1 MSQTTTHYIAVLIRQ
16 ARRLGLD
23 VDRILSETGI
33 APELSEVEDQ
43 WIDNRYVTALVKK
56 MWQETNDETFGI
68 DPAPL
73 RIGTWALACEFM
85 LAADTLGELLR
96 KGERILSY
104 LAPGSA
110 GIETVIEG
118 DSLSVLPGVYT
129 GEQDPT
135 HFLMEFMAVVWHRF
149 PSWAI
154 NENIQLQKAF
164 FSYPSPPHGYFYEEF
179 FQCDVEFE
187 QPRSGFSF
195 SRKYLKKPI
204 VRNKTDLNNWL
215 RDSPADLLYVPG
227 RETSVQSQIQT
238 ELRRE
243 LEEQMRFPAFESI
256 CTSLQLSPQVVR
268 RRLSEEGTSYQKIK
282 DMVRRDLALELL
294 STPEL
299 LIADIAERTGF
310 TEPAAFSRAFKKWAG
325 ISPVQYRENKFPEK

>member
-23 VDRILSETGI
+23 VNRILSETGI

-43 WIDNRYVTALVKK
+43 WIDNQYVTALVKK

-68 DPAPL
+68 DPTPL
-73 RIGTWALACEFM
+73 KIGSWAVACEFM

-104 LAPGSA
+104 LAPESA

-118 DSLSVLPGVYT
+118 DTVSVHPIVYA
-129 GEQDPT
+129 GERDPS

-164 FSYPSPPHGYFYEEF
+164 FSYLSPPHGDSYEEI
-179 FQCDVEFE
+179 FQCDVEFN
-187 QPRSGFSF
+187 QSRSGFSF
-195 SRKYLKKPI
+195 SRKYLRHPI
-204 VRNKTDLNNWL
+204 VRNKTDLDNWL
-215 RDSPADLLYVPG
+215 HDSPADLLYVPG
-227 RETSVQSQIQT
+227 RETSVQSQIKT
-238 ELRRE
+238 VLR
-243 LEEQMRFPAFESI
+243 
-256 CTSLQLSPQVVR
+256 
-268 RRLSEEGTSYQKIK
+268 
-282 DMVRRDLALELL
+282 
-294 STPEL
+294 
-299 LIADIAERTGF
+299 
-310 TEPAAFSRAFKKWAG
+310 
-325 ISPVQYRENKFPEK
+325 

>member
-1 MSQTTTHYIAVLIRQ
+1 MSQTSTHYIAVLIRQ

-33 APELSEVEDQ
+33 APELSELEDQ
-43 WIDNRYVTALVKK
+43 WVDNRYMTALVKK

-68 DPAPL
+68 DPTPL
-73 RIGTWALACEFM
+73 RIGTWAVACEFM

-118 DSLSVLPGVYT
+118 DTVTVHPEAYT
-129 GEQDPT
+129 GEGDPN
-135 HFLMEFMAVVWHRF
+135 HFLIEFMAVVWHRF

-154 NENIQLQKAF
+154 NENIQLKKAF
-164 FSYPSPPHGYFYEEF
+164 FSYPSPPHGDFYEEI
-179 FQCDVEFE
+179 FQCDIEFE

-195 SRKYLKKPI
+195 NRKYLKQAI
-204 VRNKTDLNNWL
+204 IRNKTDLDNWL

-227 RETSVQSQIQT
+227 RETSVQSQIKT
-238 ELRRE
+238 VLRRE

-256 CTSLQLSPQVVR
+256 CTTLQLSPQVVR
-268 RRLSEEGTSYQKIK
+268 RRLTEEGTSYQKIK
-282 DMVRRDLALELL
+282 DSARCELALELL

-325 ISPVQYRENKFPEK
+325 ISPAQHRENKLPDK